1 MQPLYFVLFCRPDC
15 YKHITGKRKR
25 NEDEWNKVEKAILAK
40 CKDIFHKSNYCSMS
54 AIVKTKTCKQVY
66 EFLSDQQNENGDGEE
81 NLKKSKDDKSK
92 SKKRK
97 KRTYNLGLGR
107 TQHRRSHF
115 LRRGLSLSF

>member
-1 MQPLYFVLFCRPDC
+1 
-15 YKHITGKRKR
+15 
-25 NEDEWNKVEKAILAK
+25 
-40 CKDIFHKSNYCSMS
+40 MS

-115 LRRGLSLSF
+115 LRRGLSLSLFNNKVRVFFEKITINNK